1 MLQKTKEASPVL
13 SEYRISFKLDERVTI
28 SSRHFM
34 AFNARDALTMFAH
47 TMVKLLFNR
56 KFYEKREFLI
66 TKEFVRVHDKSFNS
80 PQFQIDAHS
89 TSFKESAHSNSAPS
103 SLESIESIVIDMNR
117 RIELV
122 RFEEF
127 NKWANRWYTLK
138 LPLEEVQ
145 RN

>member
-1 MLQKTKEASPVL
+1 
-13 SEYRISFKLDERVTI
+13 
-28 SSRHFM
+28 
-34 AFNARDALTMFAH
+34 
-47 TMVKLLFNR
+47 VKLLFNR

-80 PQFQIDAHS
+80 PQFQIDEHS